1 VVTSF
6 LIVTLMLFIFNLFI
20 ALISIG
26 NQYGSRQ
33 EIKVPQLM
41 VPLLVLVLI
50 SWNILALASY

>member
-41 VPLLVLVLI
+41 VPFLVLVLI

>member
-1 VVTSF
+1 MVTSF
-6 LIVTLMLFIFNLFI
+6 LVATLMLFMFNLLI

-41 VPLLVLVLI
+41 IPLLVLVFI

>member
-26 NQYGSRQ
+26 NQYGSNQ
-33 EIKVPQLM
+33 EIKIPQLM
-41 VPLLVLVLI
+41 IPLLVLILI
-50 SWNILALASY
+50 SWNILALTSY